1 MPELLAALD
10 AFVQE
15 HGRCGE
21 LEGGVDGG
29 RVWMA
34 CDCGADIVQSL
45 TTHGNGP
52 TGSQDG
58 HTDSRRP

>member
-1 MPELLAALD
+1 MCEVLAALD
-10 AFVQE
+10 AFLQE
-15 HGRCGE
+15 HRRCGE
-21 LEGGVDGG
+21 LDADVEDQG
-29 RVWMA
+29 VWMS

-45 TTHGNGP
+45 TSHGNGP